1 MHKRPVRLVWCDKLL
16 CLRIDGRMFH
26 ECLKMVIGIDLLK
39 SLDISR
45 EPVRWRRLYGCQRMR
60 SIDQDEY
67 LLQDA
72 TDPEDAR

>member
-1 MHKRPVRLVWCDKLL
+1 
-16 CLRIDGRMFH
+16 MFH
-26 ECLKMVIGIDLLK
+26 ECLKMVIGIDVLK